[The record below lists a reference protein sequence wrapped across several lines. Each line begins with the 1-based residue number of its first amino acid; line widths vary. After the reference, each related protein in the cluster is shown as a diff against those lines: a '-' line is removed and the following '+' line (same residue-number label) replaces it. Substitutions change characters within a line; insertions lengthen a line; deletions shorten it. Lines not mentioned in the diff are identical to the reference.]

1 MSKILP
7 SRDIKRIRSIQDTIT
22 QATQETP
29 EPSSPG
35 LINSAKQVIFST
47 DAEDVPQVVEKEKS
61 KKRLKKLQEELD
73 DIICSECLLCG
84 DAMIKSIDHP
94 FVSEE
99 EINAGS
105 DWFL

>member
-47 DAEDVPQVVEKEKS
+47 DAEDVPQVEKEKS